1 MFFLFYRG
9 RYGPLVRA
17 AVGVA
22 LLVFGIVDSAKLAL
36 ILGGVLIVWAV
47 ATGIRLLTG
56 RGQNTG
62 PGI

>member
-9 RYGPLVRA
+9 RYGPVVRA

-22 LLVFGIVDSAKLAL
+22 LLVFGIVDSAKFAL

-56 RGQNTG
+56 RGQTS
-62 PGI
+62 

>member
-22 LLVFGIVDSAKLAL
+22 LLVFGIADSAKFAL
-36 ILGGVLIVWAV
+36 VLGGVLIVWAV
-47 ATGIRLLTG
+47 ATGIRLLAG
-56 RGQNTG
+56 RGQT
-62 PGI
+62 P